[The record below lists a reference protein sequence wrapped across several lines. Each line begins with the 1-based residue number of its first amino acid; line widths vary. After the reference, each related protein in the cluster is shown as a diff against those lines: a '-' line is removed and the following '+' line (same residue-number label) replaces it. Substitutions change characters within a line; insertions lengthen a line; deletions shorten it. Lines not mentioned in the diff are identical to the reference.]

1 MDLPLGNILWGIYIA
16 LIIVVC
22 IRIIL
27 DSSTPSKTL
36 AYILLVIL
44 VPIAGVIFYLS
55 VGLNYR
61 KRKLY
66 KKKIDID
73 RQSFPELDSELELFR
88 SGTEERKESELGHFA
103 SLAKFLGSK
112 HIFSGRNA
120 TQLLINGE
128 NKFPAV
134 LDALKS
140 ARHHIHLEYYIYEND
155 EVGNQI
161 AQVLIEKARAG
172 VEVRFIYDDFGS
184 RNIRKSVVRELINV
198 GAEAFPFYKINI
210 IKLANRLNYRN
221 HRKIIVIDGKVGF
234 VGGINVSDKYINSEN
249 SELYWRDTHLK
260 ITGPGVFNLQYT
272 FLTDWNFCAG
282 QNIGFSP
289 GYFPLEILKQ
299 DYGDHFVQVVS
310 SGPDSDY
317 PNILYSLIQLVS
329 LAKKEV
335 LITTPYFIP
344 ERSFLDGLKIASL
357 SGVRVKLLVP
367 KISDSRIVKLTS
379 QSQYQDLLEAGV
391 EIYLYKKGFVH
402 AKTMVCD
409 GQVSVV
415 GTANLDVRSF
425 DLNFDT
431 NAIVYGKELARE
443 LKLAFQA
450 DLHESDRI
458 EHLKWSQRKLP
469 IRLLEKVLYL
479 FSPLM

>member
-1 MDLPLGNILWGIYIA
+1 MEFPLSNILWGIYIT

-22 IRIIL
+22 IRIVL
-27 DSSTPSKTL
+27 DSSSPSKTL

-44 VPIAGVIFYLS
+44 IPIAGVIFYLS

-73 RQSFPELDSELELFR
+73 RQSFPELESELQSYR
-88 SGTEERKESELGHFA
+88 SGTEIRREEDLGHFHL
-103 SLAKFLGSK
+103 LAKFLESK
-112 HIFSGRNA
+112 HIFSGKNA

-128 NKFPAV
+128 EKFPAV
-134 LDALKS
+134 LEALKS
-140 ARHHIHLEYYIYEND
+140 ATRHIHIEYYIYEDD
-155 EVGNQI
+155 EIGNEI
-161 AQVLIEKARAG
+161 ADILIQKAREG
-172 VEVRFIYDDFGS
+172 VKVRFIYDDFGS
-184 RNIRKSVVRELINV
+184 RSIRKNVVKELRYAGV
-198 GAEAFPFYKINI
+198 EAFPFYKINLI
-210 IKLANRLNYRN
+210 QLANRLNYRN
-221 HRKIIVIDGKVGF
+221 HRKIVVIDGKVGF
-234 VGGINVSDKYINSEN
+234 VGGINVSDKYINN
-249 SELYWRDTHLK
+249 GNTDLYWRDTHLK

-272 FLTDWNFCAG
+272 FLTDWNFCAE
-282 QNIGFSP
+282 QNIGFSREF
-289 GYFPLEILKQ
+289 FPLEIQ
-299 DYGDHFVQVVS
+299 RENNGNHYVQVVS

-344 ERSFLDGLKIASL
+344 ERSFLDALKIASL
-357 SGVRVKLLVP
+357 SGVTIKLLVP

-391 EIYLYKKGFVH
+391 EIYLYQKGFVH

-409 GQVSVV
+409 GLVSVV

-425 DLNFDT
+425 DLNFET
-431 NAIVYGKELARE
+431 NAIVYGKELAND
-443 LKLAFQA
+443 LVGAFNK
-450 DLHESDRI
+450 DLLHSERVDLST
-458 EHLKWSQRKLP
+458 WSQRKLP
-469 IRLLEKVLYL
+469 IRLVEKVLFL